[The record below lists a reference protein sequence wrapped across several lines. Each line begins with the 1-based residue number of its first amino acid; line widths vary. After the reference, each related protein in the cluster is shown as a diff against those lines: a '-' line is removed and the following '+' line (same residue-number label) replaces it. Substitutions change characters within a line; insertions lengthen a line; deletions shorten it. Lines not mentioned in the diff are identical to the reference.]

1 MSVSSLSATSS
12 ALFAASS
19 AGQTNWLQD
28 AMTSI
33 KASESQG
40 GLLGMLSNAAAG
52 NNDGSTSSF
61 LTNSISAANGL
72 ASIAQSS
79 VTNYSSLI
87 AQQAS
92 VRQQTE
98 QQQKLTDALK
108 SLQDTQ
114 SQVQPT
120 NTLDPFIYLSDGSSI
135 DTTSNIMTSSDGTQ
149 YDITTGAK
157 YVDPASIIQM
167 ANGSYLDTKNNILTM
182 ADGTRMDSVTGLKLS
197 TTA

>member
-12 ALFAASS
+12 ALFGATS
-19 AGQTNWLQD
+19 AGQSNWLQD
-28 AMTSI
+28 TMNNI
-33 KASESQG
+33 KNSETQG
-40 GLLGMLSNAAAG
+40 GLLGMLSGAAAG
-52 NNDGSTSSF
+52 NNDGSTASF

-72 ASIAQSS
+72 ASIAQTS

-92 VRQQTE
+92 ARQQQE
-98 QQQKLTDALK
+98 QQQKLTDAMT
-108 SLQDTQ
+108 SLQQTQ
-114 SQVQPT
+114 SQVQPK
-120 NTLDPFIYLSDGSSI
+120 NVLDPTIFMPDGSTI
-135 DTTSNIMTSSDGTQ
+135 DTTSNIMTMSDGTQ

-157 YVDPASIIQM
+157 YVDPTMIIQM

-182 ADGTRMDSVTGLKLS
+182 ANGTRMDSVTGIMLS